1 MGLVRVETV
10 ENRVRL
16 RWSYGGK
23 RFCLA
28 IGTSTQDTQKAARL
42 KASNI
47 ERDILFDNFDVTLT
61 KYKQEQQR
69 QRHKPVDTFDYYVKS
84 KEGTVAPN
92 TKVNYGSVRVCLLR
106 WKGELDSVKD
116 ATEFIKV
123 QQRTLKPV
131 TLKGYLSTLNAA
143 WELARGRGL
152 VKSNPFQGIKVK
164 VPPQQKP
171 RPFCEAEVKAIVG
184 GFTDSQYYSQY
195 ADFIVFLFGTGLR
208 FGEAAG
214 LRWSAVSEDCSSI
227 WVGEIMTRGVRRPTK
242 TNRDRTVPL
251 TKGLGVLLLSRRP
264 PNYEP
269 DDLVFPSPEGGAVDS
284 HNFRNRAWVRVL
296 GALGIPYRK
305 PYTTRATFISLAL
318 AQGTNPVTLS
328 AITGHDV
335 QTMFKH
341 YAGVVGEVT
350 LPDVL

>member
-28 IGTSTQDTQKAARL
+28 IGISTQDTQKAARL

-47 ERDILFDNFDVTLT
+47 ERDILFDDFDVTLT
-61 KYKQEQQR
+61 KYKQEQQKR
-69 QRHKPVDTFDYYVKS
+69 RKPVDTFDYYVKS

-92 TKVNYGSVRVCLLR
+92 TKVNYESVRVCLLR
-106 WKGELDSVKD
+106 WKGDLDSVKD

-143 WELARGRGL
+143 WELARVRGI
-152 VKSNPFQGIKVK
+152 VKSNPFQGVKVK

-171 RPFCEAEVKAIVG
+171 RPFSGSEVQAIVE
-184 GFTDSQYYSQY
+184 GFRDSPHYSHY
-195 ADFIVFLFGTGLR
+195 TDFIVFLFGTGLR

-214 LRWSAVSEDCSSI
+214 LRWGAVAEDCSSI
-227 WVGEIMTRGVRRPTK
+227 WVGEIVTRGVRRPTK

-251 TKGLGVLLLSRRP
+251 TKGLGSLLLSRRP
-264 PNYEP
+264 SHYAP
-269 DDLVFPSPEGGAVDS
+269 DNLVFPSPEGGAIDS

-296 GALGIPYRK
+296 GELGIPYRK

-318 AQGTNPVTLS
+318 AKGTNPVTLS

-341 YAGVVGEVT
+341 YAGVVSEVT